1 MSRFTFV
8 QAATI
13 AVALVFVAQA
23 ALRLA
28 QPEFNILR
36 FAVLGWPPWSVWAV
50 SAAELFGAAMLLR
63 AGSFQFGALLLAV
76 VAVSFLWTYAALGV
90 PEAGMGW
97 GGMLVALA
105 GLTLLRRHLA

>member
-1 MSRFTFV
+1 VTRLTAV
-8 QAATI
+8 QFATV
-13 AVALVFVAQA
+13 AVALGFVAQA

-63 AGSFQFGALLLAV
+63 AGSFQFGALLLAI
-76 VAVSFLWTYAALGV
+76 VAASFVWTYARIGV

-105 GLTLLRRHLA
+105 GLVLLRRRLA